1 MLVDTY
7 LYSYFILK
15 LMRLTEVYID
25 NQVEVDSGVQRAG
38 KFG

>member
-15 LMRLTEVYID
+15 LMRLKQVYID
-25 NQVEVDSGVQRAG
+25 NHVEVDSGVQCAG